1 MEITY
6 FEPQENRLIPARIL
20 EIRRTRA
27 AIQELPGGKR
37 WTVPLYMINIE
48 GTHTDITPKKNHVD
62 RLSLKIGD
70 QVGFTGKNG
79 SELFGAIIKLNP
91 KRAKIQTREG
101 IWAVP
106 YSMLFTIIDGEQAR
120 DHLHQLRSN
129 YLRTAASTRRLMTI
143 VLPAEYLRCSKIQ
156 TMRMLINET
165 RNRQKD
171 TQIHRHRIPKHLV
184 TVAHPILGGLH
195 HEYGLMPTAD

>member
-1 MEITY
+1 MDYELVVSALQEASAFDLYRLQSAIGHLLDDPLRLNAIKHQLRPGMEITY
-6 FEPQENRLIPARIL
+6 FEPQENRLIPAQIL

-48 GTHTDITPKKNHVD
+48 GTDTDITPKKNHVD

-70 QVGFTGKNG
+70 QVGFTGKDG

-120 DHLHQLRSN
+120 DQF
-129 YLRTAASTRRLMTI
+129 A
-143 VLPAEYLRCSKIQ
+143 PAEIELFTGSC
-156 TMRMLINET
+156 INPAPDDDSIA
-165 RNRQKD
+165 R
-171 TQIHRHRIPKHLV
+171 
-184 TVAHPILGGLH
+184 
-195 HEYGLMPTAD
+195 